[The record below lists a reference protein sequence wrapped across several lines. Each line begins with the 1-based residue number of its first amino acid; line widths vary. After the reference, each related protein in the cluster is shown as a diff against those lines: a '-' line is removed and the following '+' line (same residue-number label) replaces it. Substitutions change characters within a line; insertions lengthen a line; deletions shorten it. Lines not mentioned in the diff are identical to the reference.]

1 MRREYSLIIAAMEVE
16 FDALK
21 NQLNEYREIK
31 FDNDNLIEFEFN
43 NEMYLLGLGKIG
55 KVSTAFF
62 MGKLFSTFK
71 IKRVFNIGTSGA
83 VDNRLNISDVIIAD
97 RVGYYDVDVTIFNY
111 KEGQVPGMPEY
122 YIPDLEYINS
132 KKIDPKYHVVK
143 GLILSGDSFVTR
155 DFYNRS
161 NLKNREGVVACEME
175 SGAVAQCCHI
185 AKIPFVIVRSISD
198 IVTKEDNHI
207 AIDKNAELSSTNSA
221 LVLLE
226 LLK

>member
-55 KVSTAFF
+55 KVSTSFF

-97 RVGYYDVDVTIFNY
+97 RVG
-111 KEGQVPGMPEY
+111 
-122 YIPDLEYINS
+122 
-132 KKIDPKYHVVK
+132 
-143 GLILSGDSFVTR
+143 
-155 DFYNRS
+155 
-161 NLKNREGVVACEME
+161 
-175 SGAVAQCCHI
+175 
-185 AKIPFVIVRSISD
+185 
-198 IVTKEDNHI
+198 
-207 AIDKNAELSSTNSA
+207 
-221 LVLLE
+221 
-226 LLK
+226 

>member
-1 MRREYSLIIAAMEVE
+1 MKREYSLIIAAMDVE

-21 NQLNEYREIK
+21 NQLKEYREINV
-31 FDNDNLIEFEFN
+31 DDDTLIEFELN

-62 MGKLFSTFK
+62 LGRLFTTFK

-83 VDNRLNISDVIIAD
+83 IDSKLKISDVIIAD
-97 RVGYYDVDVTIFNY
+97 RVGYYDVDVTPFNY

-122 YIPDLEYINS
+122 FIPDLEYINS
-132 KKIDPKYHVVK
+132 KKIDPKYNVVK
-143 GLILSGDSFVTR
+143 GLILSGDSFVTKEL
-155 DFYNRS
+155 YNRS
-161 NLKNREGVVACEME
+161 TLKNREGVSACEME
-175 SGAVAQCCHI
+175 SGAVAQCCYI
-185 AKIPFVIVRSISD
+185 AKVPFVIVRSISD
-198 IVTKEDNHI
+198 IVTRKDNHI
-207 AIDKNAELSSTNSA
+207 TIDENAEVSSTNSA